1 MQATPTD
8 DDMRAAIIRDA
19 IRRAGLLKPETPTTS
34 TAVQAPQPQ
43 VKKRKRG
50 RKPASAEC
58 SVPAVSIG
66 ACEVN
71 GEQQEIEQ
79 YFASD
84 PTWTAEDVADE
95 PLSAQEFAPSLEA
108 QVASLRADL
117 ALAAEREKSALELI
131 KTLRIQLHKAY
142 RLIAIQQIN
151 SFSVDKESLACS
163 SKQTKTLRS

>member
-8 DDMRAAIIRDA
+8 DEMRAAIIRDA

-34 TAVQAPQPQ
+34 TAVQAPLPQ

-50 RKPASAEC
+50 RKPASAQC
-58 SVPAVSIG
+58 SVPAVSNG

-95 PLSAQEFAPSLEA
+95 PSPAQEFSLEA

-151 SFSVDKESLACS
+151 SFSVDKASLACS